1 MAYVVVW
8 EFQVRPRMR
17 KSFEKAYGARGAW
30 VNLFRRDP
38 AYIRTE
44 MMHDT
49 RDPSRYLTVDFWKS
63 EAAYEAFRKKRKEDY
78 QRIDDFCEQIT
89 EAEREVG
96 RFRLR

>member
-8 EFQVRPRMR
+8 EFKVRPRMR
-17 KSFEKAYGARGAW
+17 KRFEKSYGSHGPW
-30 VNLFRRDP
+30 VRLFRQN
-38 AYIRTE
+38 AAFIRTE
-44 MMHDT
+44 VIQDVQ
-49 RDPSRYLTVDFWKS
+49 DGSRYLTVDFWKS

-78 QRIDDFCEQIT
+78 QRIDAVCEQMT